1 MGQRY
6 VKKILILSSL
16 RTGSSF
22 LMDNITLSMQK
33 KYNTPPMVRHYK
45 VAEHTPSADVLANP
59 YLLLKLSWHYHLGH
73 VGDLSQYDVVFLK
86 RQDKVAQCLSMAT
99 AHDHPS
105 IPFNIYK
112 ETSLQWD
119 QWTEKQESL
128 HISKSAFCIA
138 FWGRESLEKN
148 VTPYLSKF
156 KTSVSVDYEDIDQ
169 NTDNVVK
176 VLNKLDLPDHG
187 DHTHDLLPI
196 RRNWDKWS
204 NIANKDEVLSWAE
217 ELFPQEGYTIDK
229 RYYAK

>member
-1 MGQRY
+1 M
-6 VKKILILSSL
+6 KKILLLSSL

-22 LMDNITLSMQK
+22 LVDNITLSIQK
-33 KYNTPPMVRHYK
+33 QYNQLPLTRHYK
-45 VAEHTPSADVLANP
+45 VAEHPPSAEVLANP
-59 YLLLKLSWHYHLGH
+59 LLLLKISWFYHLGH
-73 VGDLSQYDVVFLK
+73 VGDLSQYDAVFLK
-86 RQDKVAQCLSMAT
+86 RKDKFAQCLSMAT
-99 AHDHPS
+99 AHDHPA

-112 ETSLQWD
+112 DTAAQWD

-128 HISKSAFCIA
+128 YISKSAFCIA

-148 VTPYLSKF
+148 VMPYLSKF

-169 NTDNVVK
+169 NIDNVVT
-176 VLNKLDLPDHG
+176 VLNKLELPDHCNH
-187 DHTHDLLPI
+187 DHNILPI

-229 RYYAK
+229 RYYTK